1 MDLAFSRFG
10 TAASRVEEV
19 PGNFENPLYQEFCKN
34 TTEETAGKMN
44 IKWSLSLIIILS

>member
-10 TAASRVEEV
+10 TASRAEEV

-34 TTEETAGKMN
+34 TTEETAGNNEYQMMF
-44 IKWSLSLIIILS
+44 I